1 MKRIGKP
8 IFFIVAAFIL
18 IFTTVAFTGIS
29 STYGDITKTYVK
41 GVGDIRWGIDIRG
54 GVDVTFTPS
63 TDVTPTELQM
73 EAAAETMKQR
83 LVSLNIT
90 DYEVYTDT
98 QKGRVVVRFPW
109 KEGEMEFD
117 PQAAI
122 KELGETA
129 LLTFREGYETDD
141 DGLPAGDTAEIQ
153 IEGKNVVK
161 AEPLYGPIS
170 DTSGN
175 VYYISLE
182 FDDEGAKTFS
192 ELTTRLASENGS
204 ISIWMDDE
212 MISNATVNEAITD
225 GKAIISGNF
234 TRDTATALANKINAG
249 ALPFKLKTET
259 YSATSPTLGQGA
271 LNAMLVAGIL
281 SFILICIFMLVLYR
295 VQGVIICI
303 ALIGQV
309 GGMIAAISGFIPGIN
324 SFTMTIPGIA
334 GIILSIGM
342 GVDANVITAER
353 IKEELRNGKSIDG
366 AIQAGFT
373 RGFSA
378 IFDGNI
384 TNIIVAII
392 LMGAFGSSDSI
403 FAKILSPIF
412 GYFGYATEGSVFSF
426 GYTLLAGVVL
436 NFLFGVLAT
445 RLMTKSLSRFKWF
458 RKPSLYGGGFKK

>member
-192 ELTTRLASENGS
+192 ELTKRL
-204 ISIWMDDE
+204 
-212 MISNATVNEAITD
+212 
-225 GKAIISGNF
+225 
-234 TRDTATALANKINAG
+234 
-249 ALPFKLKTET
+249 
-259 YSATSPTLGQGA
+259 
-271 LNAMLVAGIL
+271 
-281 SFILICIFMLVLYR
+281 
-295 VQGVIICI
+295 
-303 ALIGQV
+303 
-309 GGMIAAISGFIPGIN
+309 
-324 SFTMTIPGIA
+324 
-334 GIILSIGM
+334 
-342 GVDANVITAER
+342 
-353 IKEELRNGKSIDG
+353 
-366 AIQAGFT
+366 
-373 RGFSA
+373 
-378 IFDGNI
+378 
-384 TNIIVAII
+384 
-392 LMGAFGSSDSI
+392 SS
-403 FAKILSPIF
+403 
-412 GYFGYATEGSVFSF
+412 
-426 GYTLLAGVVL
+426 
-436 NFLFGVLAT
+436 
-445 RLMTKSLSRFKWF
+445 
-458 RKPSLYGGGFKK
+458 